1 MDKELSMEE
10 VAAFL
15 QEAEQLLR
23 EDDFNIFTT
32 RSPEKLLQYR
42 DAAVARADL
51 AQEEKGKVAA
61 QSEMARHY
69 G

>member
-42 DAAVARADL
+42 DAVVARAKL
-51 AQEEKGKVAA
+51 VRNGRSQVT
-61 QSEMARHY
+61 M
-69 G
+69 

>member
-10 VAAFL
+10 VAALL

-23 EDDFNIFTT
+23 EDDSNIFTA

-42 DAAVARADL
+42 DAAAARATV
-51 AQEEKGKVAA
+51 AQDGRSQVT
-61 QSEMARHY
+61 M
-69 G
+69 